1 MIIDTYESI
10 LLVVTAKEDK
20 EDQLFG
26 KFSKIFYKLSYK
38 AL

>member
-1 MIIDTYESI
+1 MMIYTYESI
-10 LLVVTAKEDK
+10 LLVVTTKEDK

-26 KFSKIFYKLSYK
+26 KFSKIFYKLSCK

>member
-1 MIIDTYESI
+1 MMIDTYESI

-20 EDQLFG
+20 EDQLCG

>member
-1 MIIDTYESI
+1 MMIDTYKSI
-10 LLVVTAKEDK
+10 LLVVTTEDK
-20 EDQLFG
+20 GDQLFG

>member
-1 MIIDTYESI
+1 MMIYTYESI
-10 LLVVTAKEDK
+10 LLVVTTKEGK
-20 EDQLFG
+20 GDQLFG

>member
-1 MIIDTYESI
+1 MMFYTYESI
-10 LLVVTAKEDK
+10 LLVVTTKEDK